1 MGLRQERLADEIRD
15 IVASLFTG
23 GTLNDPRIQ
32 DVTVTAAK
40 VSPDLQVATI
50 YYRVYGE
57 EVDAK
62 QVQKGMEAATSFMR
76 KKIGSALELR
86 RVPDLRFFFDE
97 SIDKASDIERLLMD
111 LKKS

>member
-40 VSPDLQVATI
+40 VSPDLQVATV
-50 YYRVYGE
+50 YYRVYGSDIE
-57 EVDAK
+57 AAE
-62 QVQKGMEAATSFMR
+62 VQKGMEAAASFMR
-76 KKIGSALELR
+76 K
-86 RVPDLRFFFDE
+86 
-97 SIDKASDIERLLMD
+97 
-111 LKKS
+111 

>member
-15 IVASLFTG
+15 IIASLFTG

-57 EVDAK
+57 EIDAAEIPSNY
-62 QVQKGMEAATSFMR
+62 G
-76 KKIGSALELR
+76 IGSRYGSQRYMAH
-86 RVPDLRFFFDE
+86 
-97 SIDKASDIERLLMD
+97 
-111 LKKS
+111 